1 MHGYEL
7 PFAFGCTLVV
17 ALASNFWLNTKKG
30 KKWLNDL

>member
-7 PFAFGCTLVV
+7 SFAFGCTLVV
-17 ALASNFWLNTKKG
+17 VLAFNFWLNTKKG